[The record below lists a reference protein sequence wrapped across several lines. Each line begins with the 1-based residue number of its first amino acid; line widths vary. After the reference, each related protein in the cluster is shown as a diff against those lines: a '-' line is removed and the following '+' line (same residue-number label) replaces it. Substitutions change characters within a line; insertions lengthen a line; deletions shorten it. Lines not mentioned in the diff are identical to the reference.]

1 MVKFNRRR
9 SSFRRSRKSFRRKGR
24 RFMKRNIMTASR
36 VRRIIDAELKYN
48 VISVGPIE
56 VPITAGIVIPITSGI
71 AQGFGITQRI
81 GNWITPRNIHG
92 NLVVKGNQ
100 AAMIGTDSFLLRAG
114 IFQWKNDEQFDSPDV
129 NQIVQDPL
137 APLGPLNFA
146 NRGSFK
152 QVWGRTFIIMNDDD
166 NSKFIMKFPIYI
178 RLRPRKTLYDDGNPK
193 KFNYFFFIHSDSIVA
208 DNPVFNLDLTVRYN
222 DS

>member
-1 MVKFNRRR
+1 
-9 SSFRRSRKSFRRKGR
+9 
-24 RFMKRNIMTASR
+24 MTASR
-36 VRRIIDAELKYN
+36 VRRLIDAELKYN
-48 VISVGPIE
+48 VLGLGPLQVPISVGQI
-56 VPITAGIVIPITSGI
+56 VPITSNISQGVLITE
-71 AQGFGITQRI
+71 RI

-100 AAMIGTDSFLLRAG
+100 AAMPGTDSFLLRAG
-114 IFQWKNDEQFDSPDV
+114 IFQWKNDEQFDTPDL

-137 APLGPLNFA
+137 SPLGPLNFS

-152 QVWGRTFIIMNDDD
+152 QIWGRTFLVVNDDD
-166 NSKFIMKFPIYI
+166 NPKFIVKFPIYL
-178 RLRPRKTLYDDGNPK
+178 RLRRNKTLYDAGNPK
-193 KFNYFFFIHSDSIVA
+193 KFNYFFFIHSDSIVV